1 MNIEKGTLL
10 IVDDIPTNLKV
21 LFSYLKELGFKV
33 RVARDGEDAIAQVTH
48 AKPDLILLDVMMPKM
63 DGFETCRRLKNSE
76 ETRHIPIIF
85 MTAKTEIVDKVKGF
99 ELGAVDYVTKPIQ
112 QEEVLARIT
121 AHLTIQ
127 KQHKLLQQK
136 NKEIEIKNLELQKHN
151 DELEAFAHTVAH
163 DLKNP
168 VNVIMGYTEYL
179 KNDLTSVI
187 NSEAMNI
194 LCDTHQAG
202 KNIVNIIDALLLLAS
217 VRQQEVIMTPLDMYD
232 IVTRV
237 QKRLDLMIKE
247 FKGEV
252 TLASELPIALG
263 YAPWIEEV
271 WMNYISNGLKY
282 GGHPPHLELGAT
294 MQDKQVKFWA
304 RDNGEG
310 LNSEKQSK
318 LFIPFTRI
326 SQVRVEGHGLGLSIV
341 QRILSKCG
349 GQVGVESQLGQGSSF
364 YFTLP
369 ASS

>member
-48 AKPDLILLDVMMPKM
+48 SQPDLILLDVMMPKM
-63 DGFETCRRLKNSE
+63 DGFETCRRLKACEATS
-76 ETRHIPIIF
+76 HIPIIF

-112 QEEVLARIT
+112 QEEILARIT
-121 AHLTIQ
+121 AHLTIRN
-127 KQHKLLQQK
+127 QHKLLQQQ
-136 NKEIEIKNLELQKHN
+136 NQEIEAKNTELQLHN
-151 DELEAFAHTVAH
+151 AELEAFAHTVAH

-168 VNVIMGYTEYL
+168 VNVILGYTKMLEE
-179 KNDLTSVI
+179 DLSSVI
-187 NSEAMNI
+187 NAESMDM
-194 LCDTHQAG
+194 LCKTHQAG
-202 KNIVNIIDALLLLAS
+202 RNIVNIIDALLLLAS
-217 VRQQEVIMTPLDMYD
+217 VRQQEVVMTPLDMYD
-232 IVTRV
+232 IVTHV
-237 QKRLDLMIKE
+237 QKRLDLTIKE
-247 FKGEV
+247 FQGKV
-252 TLASELPIALG
+252 TLASEWPTALG

-282 GGHPPHLELGAT
+282 GGHPPCLELGAT
-294 MQDKQVKFWA
+294 MQEDKQVRFWA
-304 RDNGEG
+304 RDNGQG
-310 LNSEKQSK
+310 LNPEKQNK

-349 GQVGVESQLGQGSSF
+349 GQVGVESKVGQGSSF

-369 ASS
+369 TS

>member
-1 MNIEKGTLL
+1 MNAEKATLL

-21 LFSYLKELGFKV
+21 LFVYLKELGFKV
-33 RVARDGEDAIAQVTH
+33 RVARDGKDAITQVDR
-48 AKPDLILLDVMMPKM
+48 AKPDLILLDVMMPEM
-63 DGFETCRRLKNSE
+63 NGFETCKHLKSNE
-76 ETRHIPIIF
+76 ETAHIPIIF
-85 MTAKTEIVDKVKGF
+85 MTAKSEVVDKVKGF
-99 ELGAVDYVTKPIQ
+99 DLGAVDYVTKPIQ

-136 NKEIEIKNLELQKHN
+136 NLEIELKNLELQKHN
-151 DELEAFAHTVAH
+151 SELEAFSHTVAH

-168 VNVIMGYTEYL
+168 VSIIMGYTEYL
-179 KNDLTSVI
+179 KNDLATVI
-187 NSEAMNI
+187 DSNAMDV
-194 LCDTHQAG
+194 LCETNQAG

-217 VRQQEVIMTPLDMYD
+217 VRQQEVTMTPLNMND
-232 IVTRV
+232 IIVRV
-237 QKRLDLMIKE
+237 KKRLELMIKE

-252 TLASELPIALG
+252 TLAAEWPTALG

-282 GGHPPHLELGAT
+282 GGNPPNLELGAT
-294 MQDKQVKFWA
+294 VQEKQIKFWI
-304 RDNGEG
+304 RDNGDG
-310 LNSEKQSK
+310 LNQEKQSK

-341 QRILSKCG
+341 QRIISKCG
-349 GQVGVESQLGQGSSF
+349 GQVGVESQVDQGSSF

-369 ASS
+369 ITS